1 MCFHSKY
8 LTEELKRIFIEDT
21 DSEIEDFEGFTESEL
36 NMNSDPE
43 VTVVLPTRRG
53 VTSNVPR
60 PALNY
65 PFILTCY
72 LIREKMV
79 LFILFIYFF

>member
-43 VTVVLPTRRG
+43 VTVVLPT
-53 VTSNVPR
+53 
-60 PALNY
+60 
-65 PFILTCY
+65 
-72 LIREKMV
+72 
-79 LFILFIYFF
+79 